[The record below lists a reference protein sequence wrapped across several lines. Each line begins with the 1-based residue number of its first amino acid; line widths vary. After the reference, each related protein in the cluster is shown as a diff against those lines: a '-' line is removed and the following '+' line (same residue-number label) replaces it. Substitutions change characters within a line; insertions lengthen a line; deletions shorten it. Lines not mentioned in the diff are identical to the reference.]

1 MDVKGGYCQ
10 GSMDGARR
18 CVEMGSRLD
27 WNSVMMEMSLVWMAV
42 AVYVKW
48 NPVMSVVSVMVI

>member
-1 MDVKGGYCQ
+1 MDVKD
-10 GSMDGARR
+10 GSYPGSVDGVRR
-18 CVEMGSRLD
+18 CVGMGSRLD

-48 NPVMSVVSVMVI
+48 NPVMSAVSVTVI